1 MSRRLAL
8 SLSLV
13 LGALVACGGGG
24 NAGAPV
30 AAADGGGGAG
40 KDGSGGGGGGAGSD
54 GGGGGGGGEAGGG
67 GGPDADGSTPPA
79 DGGSPNDGGTVDSM
93 PSPASDGG
101 LPPAGWLYTVAGK
114 NEIYVSNGSSG
125 TVWMGR
131 GVNMDDLFLCGYNEG
146 FWMTSPS
153 GEQALTG
160 MLSALMTDWKPTFLR
175 VSLAMNSY
183 PPYDIGW
190 AADTS
195 QYATLMTSFI
205 EAIGAYPNTYVLIT
219 LRSEASMVN
228 ASNAQCAAG
237 GDDAVCIPTSG
248 TDATYK
254 ALVDTFK
261 DKPYVLFGVSNEPGG
276 NDGTQSQITSAMSHA
291 VATIRAEED
300 ADGVPHHLVSV
311 QGLAYTSNIAFY
323 DTAPLPY
330 DNVVY
335 EFHSYPPVA
344 SAYTQSKIPVI
355 IGEYGPSGTDT
366 SFTTALY
373 ADLEAKHIPN
383 LAWDMDTFNDCAPD
397 LATLTT
403 TTTITPSPWGQVVKA
418 YLNAH

>member
-1 MSRRLAL
+1 MNRRLGYAM
-8 SLSLV
+8 SLL
-13 LGALVACGGGG
+13 LGTVVACGGHG
-24 NAGAPV
+24 NSGAPGD
-30 AAADGGGGAG
+30 AGGSVGDDA
-40 KDGSGGGGGGAGSD
+40 SGGGGGKDGGKGSDGGQGSD
-54 GGGGGGGGEAGGG
+54 GGGGGGDSSA
-67 GGPDADGSTPPA
+67 P
-79 DGGSPNDGGTVDSM
+79 DGGSVTDASTSDSKAPATDGGV
-93 PSPASDGG
+93 
-101 LPPAGWLYTVAGK
+101 PAGWLYTVAGD
-114 NEIYVSNGSSG
+114 NQVYVSNGASG

-146 FWMTSPS
+146 FWMTNPS

-183 PPYDIGW
+183 PPYNISW
-190 AADTS
+190 AGNTS
-195 QYATLMTSFI
+195 MYATLMTSLI
-205 EAIGAYPNTYVLIT
+205 DAIGGYPNTYVLIT

-228 ASNAQCAAG
+228 ASNAQCAMG
-237 GDDAVCIPTSG
+237 GDDSVCIPTAG

-261 DKPYVLFGVSNEPGG
+261 DKSYVLFGISNEPGG
-276 NDGTQSQITSAMSHA
+276 NAGTQSQITSAMSHA
-291 VATIRAEED
+291 VGTIRAEED
-300 ADGVPHHLVSV
+300 ALGVPHHLVSV
-311 QGLAYTSNIAFY
+311 QGLGYTSNIAFY
-323 DTAPLPY
+323 DSAPLPY

-335 EFHSYPPVA
+335 EFHSYPPQA

-366 SFTTALY
+366 SFATALY

-383 LAWDMDTFNDCAPD
+383 LAWDLDTYNDCAPD
-397 LATLTT
+397 LATVTGT
-403 TTTITPSPWGQVVKA
+403 VAITPSAWGQVVKT